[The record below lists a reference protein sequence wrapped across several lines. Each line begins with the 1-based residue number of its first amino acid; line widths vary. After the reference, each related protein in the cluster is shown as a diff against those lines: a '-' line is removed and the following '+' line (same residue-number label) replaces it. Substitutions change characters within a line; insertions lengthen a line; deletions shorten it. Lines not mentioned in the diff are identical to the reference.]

1 MTGNAP
7 LYVVCSP
14 SRCVGKTLI
23 SRLLAEFHVLDG
35 RPVAAFDLA
44 DEGPQLTDYLPELA
58 TIADIGDTR
67 GQMAFF
73 DQLIVAAD
81 GAKIIDVSHRTF
93 KHFFA
98 VVDEIG
104 FFKEARRRS
113 FEPLILFIA
122 DREPKSAEAYATL
135 RRSFSDAS
143 LLPVRNQIEEI
154 ATWPG
159 DSASADAAMPA
170 SLDIPLL
177 GFSLRA
183 LIDQQSFSFS
193 EFWRMT
199 PPGPSDALDDELR
212 SWIEGTFLQFR
223 ELEYRLAGSAT
234 LPGVA
239 LSRPRTRRAAPRQ
252 RPRAARP
259 PNDQPSD
266 RPSDRPADRS
276 SDRTG
281 ADRDV
286 PRRVLEF
293 APKRIRSVDDDVA
306 DHTGGTIVARLRQ
319 AAGEFRAAEDR
330 IDQLQSEIEQ
340 VENRAVRA
348 EAWLQVIRQE
358 IEEKLIAPTAPSNPK
373 P

>member
-7 LYVVCSP
+7 LYIVCSP
-14 SRCVGKTLI
+14 ARCVGKTLI
-23 SRLLAEFHVLDG
+23 SRLLTEFHVLDE

-44 DEGPQLTDYLPELA
+44 DEGPQLTDYLAGLA

-73 DQLIVAAD
+73 DQLIAAAD

-113 FEPLILFIA
+113 FEPVILFIA

-143 LLPVRNQIEEI
+143 LLPVRNQIEEV
-154 ATWPG
+154 ATWPD
-159 DSASADAAMPA
+159 DSSSPDAAMPA

-183 LIDQQSFSFS
+183 LIDQHSFSFA

-199 PPGPSDALDDELR
+199 PPGPADALDDELR

-223 ELEYRLAGSAT
+223 ELEYRLAGAAS
-234 LPGVA
+234 LPGIS
-239 LSRPRTRRAAPRQ
+239 LSRSRARRPAPRQ
-252 RPRAARP
+252 RPQVSRP
-259 PNDQPSD
+259 PSD
-266 RPSDRPADRS
+266 RPTDHSSDRP
-276 SDRTG
+276 G

-306 DHTGGTIVARLRQ
+306 DHTGGAIVARLRQ
-319 AAGEFRAAEDR
+319 AAGEFHAAEDR
-330 IDQLQSEIEQ
+330 IGQLQTEIELAQ
-340 VENRAVRA
+340 SRAVRA
-348 EAWLQVIRQE
+348 EVWLQVIRQE

>member
-14 SRCVGKTLI
+14 SRCVGKTLV
-23 SRLLAEFHVLDG
+23 SRLLTEFHVLDE

-44 DEGPQLTDYLPELA
+44 DEGPQLTDYLPGLA

-104 FFKEARRRS
+104 FFKEARRRA

-122 DREPKSAEAYATL
+122 DREPRSAEAYTTL

-154 ATWPG
+154 ATLPD
-159 DSASADAAMPA
+159 DSASADAGMPA

-183 LIDQQSFSFS
+183 LIDQHSFSFS

-223 ELEYRLAGSAT
+223 ELEHRLAGAAS
-234 LPGVA
+234 LPGIS
-239 LSRPRTRRAAPRQ
+239 LSRPRARRAAPRE
-252 RPRAARP
+252 RPQVSRP
-259 PNDQPSD
+259 PSD
-266 RPSDRPADRS
+266 RTSDRPTDRS
-276 SDRTG
+276 SDRAE

-306 DHTGGTIVARLRQ
+306 DHTGGAIVARLRQ
-319 AAGEFRAAEDR
+319 AAGEFHAAEDR
-330 IDQLQSEIEQ
+330 IDQLQTEIEQ

-358 IEEKLIAPTAPSNPK
+358 IEEKLIAPTTPSNPK

>member
-23 SRLLAEFHVLDG
+23 SRLLTEFHVLDEQ
-35 RPVAAFDLA
+35 PVAAFDLA

-58 TIADIGDTR
+58 TVADIGDTR

-73 DQLIVAAD
+73 DQLIAAAD
-81 GAKIIDVSHRTF
+81 GAKIIDVSHRAF

-113 FEPLILFIA
+113 FEPVILFIV
-122 DREPKSAEAYATL
+122 DREPRSAEAYATL
-135 RRSFSDAS
+135 RHSFSDAS
-143 LLPVRNQIEEI
+143 LLPVRNQIEEV

-159 DSASADAAMPA
+159 DSASENAAMPA
-170 SLDIPLL
+170 SLDIPML

-183 LIDQQSFSFS
+183 LIDQHSFSFS

-199 PPGPSDALDDELR
+199 PPGAADALDDELR

-223 ELEYRLAGSAT
+223 GLEQRLAGAASS
-234 LPGVA
+234 PGVS
-239 LSRPRTRRAAPRQ
+239 LSRPRARRAAPRQ
-252 RPRAARP
+252 QPRAARP
-259 PNDQPSD
+259 PT
-266 RPSDRPADRS
+266 DRS
-276 SDRTG
+276 SDRAE

-293 APKRIRSVDDDVA
+293 APKRIRSVDDDDVA
-306 DHTGGTIVARLRQ
+306 DHTGGAIVARLRQ
-319 AAGEFRAAEDR
+319 AAGQFHAAEDR
-330 IDQLQSEIEQ
+330 IDQLQTEIEQ

-348 EAWLQVIRQE
+348 EAWLQLIRQE
-358 IEEKLIAPTAPSNPK
+358 IEEKLIAPTDLSNPK

>member
-1 MTGNAP
+1 MTGKAP

-23 SRLLAEFHVLDG
+23 SRLLAEFHVLDD

-135 RRSFSDAS
+135 RRAFSDAS

-154 ATWPG
+154 ATWLS
-159 DSASADAAMPA
+159 DSASADAGMPA

-199 PPGPSDALDDELR
+199 PPGPADALDDELR
-212 SWIEGTFLQFR
+212 SWIEGTFFQFR
-223 ELEYRLAGSAT
+223 ELEHRLAGAAT

-252 RPRAARP
+252 RPQVARP
-259 PNDQPSD
+259 PSD
-266 RPSDRPADRS
+266 RTSDRSTDRS
-276 SDRTG
+276 SDRTE

-306 DHTGGTIVARLRQ
+306 DHTGGAIVARLRQ

-330 IDQLQSEIEQ
+330 IDRLQTEIEQ

-358 IEEKLIAPTAPSNPK
+358 IEEKLIAPTTPGNPK

>member
-23 SRLLAEFHVLDG
+23 SRLLAEFHILND

-44 DEGPQLTDYLPELA
+44 DEGPQLTDYLPGLA

-73 DQLIVAAD
+73 DQLIAAAD

-93 KHFFA
+93 RHFFA

-135 RRSFSDAS
+135 RHSFSDAS

-154 ATWPG
+154 ATWPDDG
-159 DSASADAAMPA
+159 ASADAAMPA

-183 LIDQQSFSFS
+183 LIDQHSFSFS

-223 ELEYRLAGSAT
+223 ELEHRLAGAAT
-234 LPGVA
+234 SLGVA
-239 LSRPRTRRAAPRQ
+239 LSRPRARHAAPRQ
-252 RPRAARP
+252 RPRPARP
-259 PNDQPSD
+259 
-266 RPSDRPADRS
+266 PSDRPADRS
-276 SDRTG
+276 SDRAG
-281 ADRDV
+281 ADHDV

-306 DHTGGTIVARLRQ
+306 DHTGGAIVARLRQ
-319 AAGEFRAAEDR
+319 AGGVFRAAEDR
-330 IDQLQSEIEQ
+330 IDQLQTEIEQ
-340 VENRAVRA
+340 AENRAIRA